1 VRRWA
6 GLREPNDD
14 VRGRRGKIARKSAG
28 TLKFETRTTDITLGS
43 GVKDMNESSI
53 SRETAAVIRPEGDLV
68 AARLPAL
75 RSQLREMV
83 ASGIARLTLDLSS
96 AQTVDSAG
104 IGLLISAH
112 NSMKKAGGEL
122 TVIHA
127 SNDILELFR
136 TMRIHQRISVSGN

>member
-1 VRRWA
+1 
-6 GLREPNDD
+6 
-14 VRGRRGKIARKSAG
+14 
-28 TLKFETRTTDITLGS
+28 
-43 GVKDMNESSI
+43 MNESSI